1 MAKYKVLDA
10 DPRNNTHQFLVDAP
24 ADLAKL
30 PKEPGSVSL
39 VANTGDVYICNNA
52 KEWVKL

>member
-1 MAKYKVLDA
+1 MAKYKILQTDVRL
-10 DPRNNTHQFLVDAP
+10 NTHQFLVDTVI
-24 ADLAKL
+24 DLNEL
-30 PKEPGSVSL
+30 PKETGSVAL